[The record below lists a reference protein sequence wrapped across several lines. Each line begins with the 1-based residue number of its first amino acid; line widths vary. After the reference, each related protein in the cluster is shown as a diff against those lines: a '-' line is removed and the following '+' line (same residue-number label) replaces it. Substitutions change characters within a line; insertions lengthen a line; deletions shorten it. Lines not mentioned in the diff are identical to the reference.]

1 MSRLMIAAVAVIGLA
16 APHPAWSKD
25 KADSRIEAAIACA
38 TVTGNDAR
46 LSCYD
51 RAIGALR
58 LALESGQLIPAGE
71 ARKPL
76 ALEGVVRSA
85 GPMGFN
91 RFWVILDNGERWQL
105 IATNSREVP
114 PRRGAKIKLRKGLM
128 GAYWFVDPAASDMR
142 ATYMGRS

>member
-1 MSRLMIAAVAVIGLA
+1 MSRLMIAIMAMIGLA
-16 APHPAWSKD
+16 SPQAAWSKE
-25 KADSRIEAAIACA
+25 KADPRIETAIACA
-38 TVTGNDAR
+38 AVTASEAR

-58 LALESGQLIPAGE
+58 LALESGQLVPAGE

-76 ALEGVVRSA
+76 ALEGVVTAA

-91 RFWVILDNGERWQL
+91 RFWVTLNNGERWQL
-105 IATNSREVP
+105 IATSSREIP
-114 PRRGAKIKLRKGLM
+114 PRRGAKIKLRKGVM

-142 ATYMGRS
+142 ASYMGRS